1 MNYVI
6 GPSSESASLKPI
18 PYPEYDPLRTDIDT
32 DQAENQDELPYV
44 LSPSDQATTTL
55 EVKPWSGRAAV
66 INEIVM
72 QSLTSSKIPIDNYV
86 DLIIELLAELSN
98 EDYEYYSENPAYYQ
112 VVIAISAF
120 QDQALNLLSDEVFK
134 DSRDEDGA
142 AILIDLL
149 GKLRDNNTL
158 ALRKD
163 LILRALRDDSN
174 VIRHAS
180 ISALGHIC
188 EKDLIVDVDFAL
200 AREDSPLLRSG
211 LERLRTR
218 LIKFGA

>member
-6 GPSSESASLKPI
+6 RPSSESASPKPI
-18 PYPEYDPLRTDIDT
+18 PYSEYDPLRTDIDT
-32 DQAENQDELPYV
+32 DQAEIQDEPYYV
-44 LSPSDQATTTL
+44 LSPSDQANTAL
-55 EVKPWSGRAAV
+55 EIKPWSGRAAEM
-66 INEIVM
+66 NEILM
-72 QSLTSSKIPIDNYV
+72 QSLTSSEIPIDNYV
-86 DLIIELLAELSN
+86 DLIIDLLAELSN
-98 EDYEYYSENPAYYQ
+98 EEYEYYSDNPAYYQ
-112 VVIAISAF
+112 IVIAISAF

-142 AILIDLL
+142 AILLDLL

-158 ALRKD
+158 AFRKD

-180 ISALGHIC
+180 ISALGHLC
-188 EKDLIVDVDFAL
+188 EKDSIKDIDSAL
-200 AREDSPLLRSG
+200 DREDSPLLRSG

-218 LIKFGA
+218 LNKFGT

>member
-1 MNYVI
+1 MNYSI
-6 GPSSESASLKPI
+6 WSSSESVVPKQIPALNPI
-18 PYPEYDPLRTDIDT
+18 STDIDA
-32 DQAENQDELPYV
+32 DSAENRNEPYYA
-44 LSPSDQATTTL
+44 LSPSDQAITTL
-55 EVKPWSGRAAV
+55 AANSWMGRAER
-66 INEIVM
+66 INEILL
-72 QSLTSSKIPIDNYV
+72 QSLTSSRIPIDDYV
-86 DLIIELLAELSN
+86 DLIIELFAELSN
-98 EDYEYYSENPAYYQ
+98 EDYEYYTDNPAYYQ
-112 VVIAISAF
+112 IVIAISAF
-120 QDQALNLLSDEVFK
+120 QDQALNLLSNEVFK

-180 ISALGHIC
+180 ISALGHLC
-188 EKDLIVDVDFAL
+188 EKDLAEDVDL
-200 AREDSPLLRSG
+200 AFDREDSPLLRSG
-211 LERLRTR
+211 LERLRAR